1 MKMHFTELNGIE
13 IENVM
18 FLVRLEDVRLDPLL
32 FEEWRAWVYVQDES
46 LYNHLNSLDLPKLLS
61 FLGKPVSY
69 RRQSTYDVAAGKY
82 FALPAHVYDNYLV
95 DMAVYFWESVVQ
107 AGSIHEAVKVKNPIW
122 TNYPT
127 SRKLAAQSGHLPQFM
142 EITSQS

>member
-1 MKMHFTELNGIE
+1 MKMHFTELNGQE

-46 LYNHLNSLDLPKLLS
+46 LYNHLVKLDIPKLCS

-69 RRQSTYDVAAGKY
+69 RRQSTYDVAAGIY
-82 FALPAHVYDNYLV
+82 FALPAHVYDDYLV
-95 DMAVYFWESVVQ
+95 DMAVFFWESVVQ
-107 AGSIHEAVKVKNPIW
+107 AGSIYRATKAKNPTW
-122 TNYPT
+122 VD
-127 SRKLAAQSGHLPQFM
+127 LPSSFRPGDSLKSLQ
-142 EITSQS
+142 